1 MWNVRGRGRGGVR
14 GGEGFGAG
22 EGKAGVC
29 VPQSVSAI
37 SCCAMYRAKPKSAI
51 FSVGRFPSKRRFCG
65 FRSAPRKKKEESE
78 KKEIPRLQICSKNK
92 KKVRVKGDS
101 AASDL
106 IQEEEKKSYGG
117 GE

>member
-65 FRSAPRKKKEESE
+65 FRSAPRKKK
-78 KKEIPRLQICSKNK
+78 KKVKKRRFRGFRSAPRIK
-92 KKVRVKGDS
+92 KK
-101 AASDL
+101 
-106 IQEEEKKSYGG
+106 
-117 GE
+117 